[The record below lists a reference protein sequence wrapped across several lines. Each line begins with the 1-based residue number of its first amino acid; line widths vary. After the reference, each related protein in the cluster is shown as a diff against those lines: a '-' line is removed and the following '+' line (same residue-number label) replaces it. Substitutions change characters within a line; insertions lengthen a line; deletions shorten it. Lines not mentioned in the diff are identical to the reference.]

1 MACFPPSRHLV
12 QGYSW
17 DNGCRVQGVFSIY
30 STTIRWWQ
38 WPAISLALSSPT
50 RDSPFAADMCGMT
63 ETHGLL
69 PLFTRHPILISL
81 LSCSGNL
88 HFLNPLVRRPDVH
101 IGGVNPCCSCIAGPT
116 LVKTGTWV

>member
-1 MACFPPSRHLV
+1 
-12 QGYSW
+12 
-17 DNGCRVQGVFSIY
+17 
-30 STTIRWWQ
+30 
-38 WPAISLALSSPT
+38 
-50 RDSPFAADMCGMT
+50 MCGMT